1 MKKIL
6 LLLTL
11 ATFFGYTITNAR
23 HSDHEHHDKAKRV
36 VVGGLATGGLG
47 AIIGGAAGGKTGAVI
62 GGPVGFI
69 AGSAIGAMVSKRKER
84 K

>member
-6 LLLTL
+6 FLLTL
-11 ATFFGYTITNAR
+11 STLFGYKITDAR
-23 HSDHEHHDKAKRV
+23 HDHSERHHKAKRV
-36 VVGGLATGGLG
+36 IVGGLATGGLG

-84 K
+84 T